1 RAWSK
6 ILERKSIPH
15 SPINNIRQVC
25 EDPCIQYRNMLA
37 EIEQPEIG
45 RIKVAGSPIHLSETP
60 GEVYAPAPLLGEH
73 TGEILKDLL
82 DYSDE
87 DIALMEDEG
96 VINRR

>member
-1 RAWSK
+1 
-6 ILERKSIPH
+6 
-15 SPINNIRQVC
+15 
-25 EDPCIQYRNMLA
+25 MLA